1 MKSTIHTM
9 RKFNV
14 LILLIIFLFTFL
26 STGCRKPG
34 NVAHM
39 SVEKADVK
47 DQKIIGDAI
56 YNHIISENQ
65 NFPILDPVQYASAY
79 SYMNTLLRTVL
90 NTSSVN
96 HRDDFDWTITILNDD
111 NNQTIFTTPG
121 GHVFIYTGF
130 LRFIGAEN
138 ELLSVVAHEVYYADT
153 DMSINALIN
162 SFGDAGVIMGDIL
175 LGNDV
180 SDEISN
186 LTLAMAN
193 LTYATEDVE
202 EADNFSIQLLC
213 PFQYEAIGLK
223 TLIDRMANS
232 TNHIEWFDYRPSN
245 LTRIQNIQNMAAIC
259 GMAEPTFEERYQDF
273 VRKHLP

>member
-1 MKSTIHTM
+1 MK
-9 RKFNV
+9 RYNV
-14 LILLIIFLFTFL
+14 LFLVGLLFCIFLAN
-26 STGCRKPG
+26 GCREPG
-34 NVAHM
+34 AVAHKNI
-39 SVEKADVK
+39 EKADTQ
-47 DQKIIGDAI
+47 DQRIIGNAI
-56 YNHIISENQ
+56 YNHIISDSQ
-65 NFPILDPVQYASAY
+65 NYPILDPIQYENAY
-79 SYMNTLLRTVL
+79 NYMNTLLRTVL

-96 HRDDFDWTITILNDD
+96 HRDDFDWTMTILNDD
-111 NNQTIFTTPG
+111 SNQTIFTTPG

-162 SFGDAGVIMGDIL
+162 SFGDAGFIMGDIL

-180 SDEISN
+180 SDEIN
-186 LTLAMAN
+186 ELASAIAN
-193 LTYATEDVE
+193 LTYASAEVE
-202 EADNFSIQLLC
+202 SADNFSIDLLC

-223 TLIDRMANS
+223 TLIDRMINS
-232 TNHIEWFDYRPSN
+232 PNHIEWFDHRPSN
-245 LTRIQNIQNMAAIC
+245 ITRIQNIQSMAAIC